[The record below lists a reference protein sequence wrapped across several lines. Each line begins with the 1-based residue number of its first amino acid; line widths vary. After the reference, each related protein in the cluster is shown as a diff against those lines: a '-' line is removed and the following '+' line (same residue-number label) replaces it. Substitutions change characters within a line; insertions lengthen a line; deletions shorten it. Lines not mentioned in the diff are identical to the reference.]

1 MICLEGRRGRKKK
14 KEVAQDS
21 SRLQYRLLKNF
32 SSTSIIAPTMS
43 RKNPTIEPLILPIK
57 TL

>member
-32 SSTSIIAPTMS
+32 SSTSIIVPTMS